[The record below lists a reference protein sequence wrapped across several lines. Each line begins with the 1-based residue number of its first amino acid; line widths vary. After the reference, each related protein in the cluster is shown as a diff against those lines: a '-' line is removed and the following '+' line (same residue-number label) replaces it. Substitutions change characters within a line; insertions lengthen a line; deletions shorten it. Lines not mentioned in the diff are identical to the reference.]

1 MELGS
6 GLSTQSGASHAGDG
20 RAIQSIQAIKGVND
34 SARIDKGARE
44 FEAVLLG
51 SWLQQA
57 EASFATLP
65 GGDAEVDSGRDQFMS
80 LGVQSLS
87 TSIAGKGGIGI
98 GKMIAAAMHK
108 TAEKAGIEFDGTAAD
123 LSGPSLK

>member
-1 MELGS
+1 MEIGGS
-6 GLSTQSGASHAGDG
+6 LSTQVSQAGDE
-20 RAIQSIQAIKGVND
+20 RSIQGIQATKGAND

-65 GGDAEVDSGRDQFMS
+65 GGDAEEDSGGDQFMS

-87 TSIAGKGGIGI
+87 TSIAGTGGIGI
-98 GKMIAAAMHK
+98 GKMIATAMHK
-108 TAEKAGIEFDGTAAD
+108 TAEKAGIESGATATD
-123 LSGPSLK
+123 LSDPSPK